1 MRGALRRLPKV
12 KLPELPRMADFAMWA
27 TAAESLL
34 GWREG
39 AFLRAYTR
47 NQASSNELALDAS
60 PITEPVRRLV
70 AVDDFQGTATDLLRV
85 LTDRS
90 DDPTRRQKGWPA
102 NAEGLSNTLR
112 RLAPNLR
119 KVGIEVAF
127 SRGRDRRRQRLIVL
141 RDIASTSSDASGD
154 RVPQ

>member
-1 MRGALRRLPKV
+1 
-12 KLPELPRMADFAMWA
+12 MADFAMWA
-27 TAAESLL
+27 TAAEPLL

-70 AVDDFQGTATDLLRV
+70 AQNDFQGTATELLQV
-85 LTDRS
+85 LTERS

-102 NAEGLSNTLR
+102 NAQGLSNTLR

-119 KVGIEVAF
+119 KIGIEVVF
-127 SRGRDRRRQRLIVL
+127 SKGKDRRRLRLIVL
-141 RDIASTSSDASGD
+141 RDIASTSSDASGNPG
-154 RVPQ
+154 PQ

>member
-47 NQASSNELALDAS
+47 NQASSNELARTHHPS
-60 PITEPVRRLV
+60 PSRFGGWWLWTTFKVP
-70 AVDDFQGTATDLLRV
+70 LR
-85 LTDRS
+85 
-90 DDPTRRQKGWPA
+90 
-102 NAEGLSNTLR
+102 
-112 RLAPNLR
+112 
-119 KVGIEVAF
+119 IY
-127 SRGRDRRRQRLIVL
+127 
-141 RDIASTSSDASGD
+141 
-154 RVPQ
+154 